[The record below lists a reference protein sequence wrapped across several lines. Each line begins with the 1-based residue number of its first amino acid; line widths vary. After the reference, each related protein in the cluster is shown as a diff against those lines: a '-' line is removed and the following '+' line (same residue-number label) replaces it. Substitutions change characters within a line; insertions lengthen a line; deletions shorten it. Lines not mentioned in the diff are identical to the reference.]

1 MRPYSFSDIGPS
13 GELKSPISWVLGI
26 AAKAMLPHQQCRND
40 KPCENSHDQ
49 DSDLIFTIFLEEG
62 IEDSSMTA
70 LLDQMMSLVNF

>member
-1 MRPYSFSDIGPS
+1 MRPYFFSDIGPG
-13 GELKSPISWVLGI
+13 GELKSPISWVLEI
-26 AAKAMLPHQQCRND
+26 AAEAMLPHQQCWND

-70 LLDQMMSLVNF
+70 LLDQ